1 MKKFLVSTAAFMMA
15 AAVSTTAFAGTYDP
29 EKNEVSVDGTGYKTV
44 IITEKNNISK
54 IVYVNQAKSDFGASA
69 EFMLK
74 SEPTAGFYTIMLGG
88 SGDIESQDIY
98 IGSADKIGEYAA
110 GANGAAELT
119 LKFDAVKEED
129 KTYTLAFATENAVS
143 LDSIKAIIVKV
154 GDTYLVKETE
164 TTVTGGGEAL
174 VGIQI
179 TGVSEKQKNAG
190 LSVYLTPVALK
201 GGND

>member
-129 KTYTLAFATENAVS
+129 ETYTLAFATENAVS

-179 TGVSEKQKNAG
+179 TGVSETQKNAG

>member
-129 KTYTLAFATENAVS
+129 ETYTLAFATENAVS

-179 TGVSEKQKNAG
+179 TGVSEEQKNAG

>member
-110 GANGAAELT
+110 SASGAAELT
-119 LKFDAVKEED
+119 LKFDAVKEEGD
-129 KTYTLAFATENAVS
+129 TYTLAFATENAVS

-179 TGVSEKQKNAG
+179 TGVSEEQKNAG